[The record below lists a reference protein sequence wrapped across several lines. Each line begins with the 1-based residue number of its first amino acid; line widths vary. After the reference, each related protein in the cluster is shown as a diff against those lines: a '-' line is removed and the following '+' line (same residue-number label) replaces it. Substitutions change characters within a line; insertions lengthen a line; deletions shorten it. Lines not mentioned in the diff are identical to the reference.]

1 MHRIRGRRHVSALC
15 NVAHAA
21 LDELL
26 GGFAVELVLG
36 CTRQCN
42 ISLDIPDIAAL
53 VELHAV
59 ASFLGVGGDA
69 LAAHFLDIAKQVNVH
84 AVRGGDVAGGV
95 RHGNHGSAE
104 FLCLC
109 GGVDGNVTGAGH
121 DDLGAVEGLAV
132 GLHHFFGDVNGTE
145 TGGLGTYQGTAPGQA
160 LAGQDA
166 GLVLG
171 GQAAE
176 LAEEEAD
183 FAAADA
189 DIAGR
194 NVAVLADVAV
204 QLGHEGLAE
213 AHNFLLGLA
222 LRVKVGATLAATDG
236 QAGQGVFKD
245 LLKAQELNNAQV
257 YRGVE
262 TQATLVRSER
272 GVELHTE
279 AAVDLHLAVV
289 INPWYAE
296 DELALRFAQALN
308 QTVVCVVW
316 VLIQDDLE
324 RIQHLGHRLVEFR
337 FTGVTLE

>member
-1 MHRIRGRRHVSALC
+1 M
-15 NVAHAA
+15 
-21 LDELL
+21 
-26 GGFAVELVLG
+26 
-36 CTRQCN
+36 
-42 ISLDIPDIAAL
+42 
-53 VELHAV
+53 ELHAV

-69 LAAHFLDIAKQVNVH
+69 LAANFLDIAKQFNVH
-84 AVRGGDVAGGV
+84 AIRGGDVAGRV
-95 RHGNHGSAE
+95 RHCDDGSAQ

-109 GGVDGNVTGAGH
+109 GGVDGNVTGARH

-132 GLHHFFGDVNGTE
+132 GLHHFFGDVDGTE
-145 TGGLGTYQGTAPGQA
+145 TGRLGTYQGTAPGQA

-166 GLVLG
+166 GLVLR

-189 DIAGR
+189 DVSGR
-194 NVAVLADVAV
+194 NVAVLTDVAV
-204 QLGHEGLAE
+204 QLGHKGLAE
-213 AHNFLLGLA
+213 AHNFLLRLA

-236 QAGQGVFKD
+236 QAGQGVLKN
-245 LLKAQELNNAQV
+245 LLKAQELNDAQV

-262 TQATLVRSER
+262 TQAALVRAEC

-279 AAVDLHLAVV
+279 TAVDLHLAVV
-289 INPWYAE
+289 INPWDAE
-296 DELALRFAQALN
+296 NELALWLTQALN

-324 RIQHLGHRLVEFR
+324 RVQHLGHRLVEFR
-337 FTGVTLE
+337 FTGVALE